1 MHKLNKKGRKKL
13 THLSDLDIANQ
24 STLQPIKDIAAS
36 VGISEDALEPYG
48 HYKAKINII
57 KLRQENK
64 RGSCF
69 SNCDEPNTSW

>member
-36 VGISEDALEPYG
+36 VGISEDALEP
-48 HYKAKINII
+48 
-57 KLRQENK
+57 LWSLQ
-64 RGSCF
+64 S
-69 SNCDEPNTSW
+69 